1 LAIWKP
7 LQKLWSARPWNN
19 SNSNNSAEP
28 ESSATPDF
36 TDTSADGPL
45 GDTHL
50 EQAAASLKQLLDDPR
65 IPATVRTSL
74 AADYEQLE
82 AMCQKLQQGHLHIAA
97 FGKVSAGK
105 SSLLNALLGRH
116 EFQVSALH
124 GETKYSKI
132 SQWQHQEA
140 ELSGVHLIDTPGIN
154 EVEGEERE
162 RMAHAVAQRSD
173 LILLVT
179 DGDFTASEQQALQQL
194 SQEQRPIIIVLNKC
208 DRYSEQERLSLI
220 AALQAKCHGLVKPEN
235 IVCAAADPRPEVV
248 IRLDEH
254 GQEQREQRQRPAQLD
269 ELNGRIWNILQ
280 QEGKT
285 LAALNASL
293 FAGRMSDDIAQQM
306 AKTRRQ
312 LAEKVT
318 RTYCLAKGLA
328 VAVNPIPVAD
338 LLAAASLDFL
348 LVRQLSAVYGLPMT
362 RREPYELLLTI
373 TAQLVALM
381 GAVWGINL
389 VSSALKGVS
398 AGLSTALT
406 AGAQGALAWY
416 ATYLVGRATEAYLIA
431 GKSWGDGGP
440 KQVVQDIVNNLDRQ
454 SILAEAREEILQR
467 LKINKGSAK

>member
-1 LAIWKP
+1 
-7 LQKLWSARPWNN
+7 
-19 SNSNNSAEP
+19 
-28 ESSATPDF
+28 
-36 TDTSADGPL
+36 
-45 GDTHL
+45 
-50 EQAAASLKQLLDDPR
+50 
-65 IPATVRTSL
+65 
-74 AADYEQLE
+74 
-82 AMCQKLQQGHLHIAA
+82 
-97 FGKVSAGK
+97 
-105 SSLLNALLGRH
+105 
-116 EFQVSALH
+116 
-124 GETKYSKI
+124 
-132 SQWQHQEA
+132 
-140 ELSGVHLIDTPGIN
+140 
-154 EVEGEERE
+154 
-162 RMAHAVAQRSD
+162 
-173 LILLVT
+173 
-179 DGDFTASEQQALQQL
+179 LQQL

-208 DRYSEQERLSLI
+208 DRYSEQERLGLI
-220 AALQAKCHGLVKPEN
+220 AALQAKSHGLVKPEN
-235 IVCAAADPRPEVV
+235 IVLAAADPRPEVL
-248 IRLDEH
+248 IRIDEQ
-254 GQEQREQRQRPAQLD
+254 GQEQRLKRDRAPQLD
-269 ELNGRIWNILQ
+269 ELNSRIWSILQ

-293 FAGRMSDDIAQQM
+293 FAGRMSDEIAQQM
-306 AKTRRQ
+306 AQTRRQ

-389 VSSALKGVS
+389 VSAALKGVS

-467 LKINKGSAK
+467 LKLHQGRGE